1 MPRGGNLILINDL
14 TENMSHKRHTP
25 LVKLTKVIKTQL
37 QTKTLLT
44 KKKTTLLTGS
54 KKPNNHKI
62 KRRTDWDQS
71 SSFYS
76 I

>member
-1 MPRGGNLILINDL
+1 MLKMGKIVMPRGGNLILINDL

-44 KKKTTLLTGS
+44 KTKQ
-54 KKPNNHKI
+54 
-62 KRRTDWDQS
+62 RC
-71 SSFYS
+71 
-76 I
+76 